1 MKSKFVFAGL
11 AGMGLIMLGLTGC
24 EWTSGGGVDT
34 WVSTGY
40 DWANFSGNYRAPDGK
55 VLVREFGVT
64 NNIGTISVTNSS
76 RDEVIGTGDG
86 MTTEFSGTVHGVPIP
101 GTLTILVG
109 SYRFTDS
116 TANTGLGTYTLSVD
130 PADGSIGTINYA
142 SRVWTLKFPAPI
154 ASGTPIKANYMY
166 LVTQDD
172 AGQGNHGQAIY
183 SFVVYHTGNTLRLV
197 DSNGAIYEGN
207 IGDMNTTGGNYD
219 PTDSSAAMPEDA
231 QVFAQFSASG
241 SSAGYAITIAGTL
254 QGEFSSEDSQMINRT
269 MQATFIEAGGYAA
282 DIHAVAAD

>member
-1 MKSKFVFAGL
+1 MKSKLVFAGL
-11 AGMGLIMLGLTGC
+11 AGMGLMVLGMTGC

-40 DWANFSGNYRAPDGK
+40 DWANFSGNYRAPDGR
-55 VLVREFGVT
+55 VLVREFGRT
-64 NNIGTISVTNSS
+64 NMLGTISVTNSS

-86 MTTEFSGTVHGVPIP
+86 MTTEFSGTIHGVPIP
-101 GTLTILVG
+101 GTLTIIVG
-109 SYRFTDS
+109 SYRFTDA
-116 TANTGLGTYTLSVD
+116 TANTGLGTYNLSVS
-130 PADGSIGTINYA
+130 PADGSSGTINYA

-154 ASGTPIKANYMY
+154 AAGTPIKANYMY
-166 LVTQDD
+166 LVTQED

-197 DSNGAIYEGN
+197 DSNGAVYEGN

-219 PTDSSAAMPEDA
+219 ASDPSVVIPEDA

-254 QGEFSSEDSQMINRT
+254 QGDFDSGENEMVNRR
-269 MQATFIEAGGYAA
+269 MQATFIEAGGFSA
-282 DIHAVAAD
+282 DINAVAAD